1 MSTLG
6 ERILAVRKAQT
17 PKMSQ
22 TVFGESLGA
31 TLAMIKSYELDRVI
45 PSDTFKTLLCKT
57 YHVNPRWLDT
67 GEGEMLLELPDDI
80 HQLVESR
87 LPTLSPF
94 ARRTMERLLSAPP
107 EMWAFFESVMRDA
120 LTGALEERVS
130 ARSPIS
136 APGDSKTPD
145 E

>member
-6 ERILAVRKAQT
+6 ERILAVRKSRQ
-17 PKMSQ
+17 PKMNQ

-31 TLAMIKSYELDRVI
+31 SLAMIKSYELDRVV

-57 YHVNPRWLDT
+57 YHISPRWLDT
-67 GEGEMLLELPDDI
+67 GEGEMMLEMPDDL
-80 HQLVESR
+80 HSLVERS

-94 ARRTMERLLSAPP
+94 ARRTIERMLAAPP
-107 EMWAFFESVMRDA
+107 EMWAMFERIMRDA
-120 LTGALEERVS
+120 LDA
-130 ARSPIS
+130 
-136 APGDSKTPD
+136 APGDIKTPD